1 MIKAIPSVLA
11 MGGPGCPE
19 LSNNSDGRAPL
30 EHICKIFGYQVA
42 TYTVGNLNEF
52 HRTIKFIGA
61 IAHLSDRGEHPL
73 VVHISFDGDLDAI
86 EIGPDRANWKQLTP
100 MISELFGDLESYP
113 GPVVLVLAARG
124 AAKTQLTGL
133 LQQQVDA
140 AAHLPRHVFL
150 FVERVPRWI
159 DTILAWSLFYAEA
172 TEIDFTAHSV
182 VDLPG
187 VRRLHLRLRRLGLGK
202 PLYFGRCVAP
212 R

>member
-73 VVHISFDGDLDAI
+73 VVHISFDGGL
-86 EIGPDRANWKQLTP
+86 GRYRNRPGQG
-100 MISELFGDLESYP
+100 ELE
-113 GPVVLVLAARG
+113 
-124 AAKTQLTGL
+124 T
-133 LQQQVDA
+133 VDA
-140 AAHLPRHVFL
+140 
-150 FVERVPRWI
+150 
-159 DTILAWSLFYAEA
+159 D
-172 TEIDFTAHSV
+172 
-182 VDLPG
+182 DLRT
-187 VRRLHLRLRRLGLGK
+187 VR
-202 PLYFGRCVAP
+202 
-212 R
+212 